1 MKEDKPLKDCFK
13 CCVCLDAAGFMPNWA
28 HYTPRDTDEKNNIT
42 YPLLCK
48 RCDRAFT
55 AWRGKENRAMLDVL
69 DWVAKRAR
77 AAENRRMADK
87 LNVANY
93 KLEIL
98 QRQVRTGVYKQHERT
113 EAP

>member
-1 MKEDKPLKDCFK
+1 
-13 CCVCLDAAGFMPNWA
+13 
-28 HYTPRDTDEKNNIT
+28 
-42 YPLLCK
+42 
-48 RCDRAFT
+48 
-55 AWRGKENRAMLDVL
+55 MLDVL